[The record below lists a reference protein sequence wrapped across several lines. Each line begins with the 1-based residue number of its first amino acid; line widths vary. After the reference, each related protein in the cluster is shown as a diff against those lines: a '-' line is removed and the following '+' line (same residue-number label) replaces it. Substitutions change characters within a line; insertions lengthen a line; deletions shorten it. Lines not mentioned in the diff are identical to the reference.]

1 MFSMSQRK
9 AVVLLVLPAVLAFG
23 IQSALEVFHPI
34 EEGPQNL
41 APHNHIRVVDGAPVL
56 DHSHADLLDHEHH
69 GCTHSNALAYF
80 ARLETAFQRVPT
92 SARSVSDTEAAAVRS
107 LLSVLDRG
115 PPLL

>member
-1 MFSMSQRK
+1 MFGMPQRK

-34 EEGPQNL
+34 EEGPNFTSHDHVL
-41 APHNHIRVVDGAPVL
+41 VGDGASVN
-56 DHSHADLLDHEHH
+56 DSSHADLRAHEHH
-69 GCTHSNALAYF
+69 GCAHSSALAYF
-80 ARLETAFQRVPT
+80 GRLGGAFQRVPT
-92 SARSVSDTEAAAVRS
+92 SAHSVFDTEAAAVRS